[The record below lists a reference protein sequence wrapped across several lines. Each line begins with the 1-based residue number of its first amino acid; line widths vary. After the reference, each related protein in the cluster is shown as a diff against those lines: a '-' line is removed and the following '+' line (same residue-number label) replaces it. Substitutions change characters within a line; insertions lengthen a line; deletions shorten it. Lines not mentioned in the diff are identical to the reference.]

1 MSSVHDFDNDAM
13 FGCDLRV
20 CPPKP
25 SPMSEHTAMT
35 NEQHPITP
43 PAPPC
48 DLVKLWL
55 SQWVGADT
63 TLASYIATRAAQWGW
78 VQRGAAT
85 KAELQQARDEE
96 LDACC
101 EWVKDNLDAYWARTS
116 LRAARRPKPP
126 IKADQALEQLK
137 CIDADLRKQGIINTD
152 KIRRALERLKELEAL
167 PND

>member
-1 MSSVHDFDNDAM
+1 MSSMHDFDNDAM

-25 SPMSEHTAMT
+25 SPMAKHTAMT

-43 PAPPC
+43 PTPPC

-63 TLASYIATRAAQWGW
+63 TLASYVATRAAQWGW

-85 KAELQQARDEE
+85 EAELQQRADQK

-101 EWVKDNLDAYWARTS
+101 EVLNKSPYGAS
-116 LRAARRPKPP
+116 LAVNGVIEKLRVARRPSPP
-126 IKADQALEQLK
+126 SLKEQALARLTSLEELAESMGHSPN
-137 CIDADLRKQGIINTD
+137 DT
-152 KIRRALERLKELEAL
+152 IRRALEAL

>member
-20 CPPKP
+20 YPPKP
-25 SPMSEHTAMT
+25 TAMSEHTAMT

-43 PAPPC
+43 PTPPC

-78 VQRGAAT
+78 VQRGAANE
-85 KAELQQARDEE
+85 AELQQRADQE
-96 LDACC
+96 LEACC
-101 EWVKDNLDAYWARTS
+101 ECLRKAAWHEADAW
-116 LRAARRPKPP
+116 LRIARRPKPP
-126 IKADQALEQLK
+126 SLKEQALAELRELP
-137 CIDADLRKQGIINTD
+137 IDPELGVRASALDT
-152 KIRRALERLKELEAL
+152 IRRALEAL